1 MTWTGPLRSAL
12 RRLPPIARRD
22 RRLATLQARL
32 SEASEI
38 SANRPSFQARLYAEG
53 RIRAH
58 EREAGRYAP
67 SVISRGK
74 FWVYQLVSS
83 HGVEIPEQ
91 LGRWG
96 APEEIAWDDLPERVV
111 IKADRGS
118 TGRGVLPLRRVGTR
132 WQVITHDTVL
142 AAEQLAAELR
152 TRVEQGRIKGPF
164 GAEGFLEDGDDSEP
178 LPCEVKAY
186 SFYGEVPLLQITRSD
201 EHANLDATRYR
212 MVDAHGSDLINAETH
227 PALDAAIGV
236 DPAHRLDRI
245 DLTLSLP
252 SRLDEVADIASR
264 LSVAMRLPF
273 ARIDLYPLQDRVVFG
288 EVTPRPGFRQ
298 WLGVDLDTR
307 LGEHW
312 ERAIARLGHDVAAGM
327 PPEPQRGPHGGQDAS

>member
-1 MTWTGPLRSAL
+1 MSRVDPLRSAF

-22 RRLATLQARL
+22 RRIAHLQARL
-32 SEASEI
+32 SETREA
-38 SANRPSFQARLYAEG
+38 SANQPSFQARLFAER
-53 RIRAH
+53 RIRRY
-58 EREAGRYAP
+58 ETESGTYAP
-67 SVISRGK
+67 SVISQGK
-74 FWVYQLVSS
+74 RWVYQFVTS
-83 HGVEIPEQ
+83 HDVAIPPQ
-91 LGRWG
+91 LGRWNDP
-96 APEEIAWDDLPERVV
+96 AEIPWDDLPERVV

-118 TGRGVLPLRRVGTR
+118 TGRGVFPLRRVEHG
-132 WQVITHDTVL
+132 WQVITHSSVATP
-142 AAEQLAAELR
+142 EQLTAELMK
-152 TRVEQGRIKGPF
+152 RVERGAIKGPF
-164 GAEGFLEDGDDSEP
+164 GAEEFLDDGDDSEP
-178 LPCEVKAY
+178 LPCEVKVY